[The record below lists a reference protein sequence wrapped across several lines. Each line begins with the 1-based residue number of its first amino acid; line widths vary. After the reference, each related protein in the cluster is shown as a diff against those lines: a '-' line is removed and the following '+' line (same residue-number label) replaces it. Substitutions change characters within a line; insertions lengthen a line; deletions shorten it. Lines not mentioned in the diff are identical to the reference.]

1 LAVDYFDSLI
11 YININIFIL
20 RCARSGHGGYMEAIL
35 NVWPWYV
42 AGPLMGF
49 FVPFLLIVGN
59 KLLGISSSFQHICSI
74 VLNTKKF
81 AASGYNVSSNR
92 WKFIFVIGIT
102 LGGLTAK
109 LFLGAGDVTF
119 LPQQYYTLKGLI
131 FLFTGGFLVG
141 FGTRYANGCTAGH
154 SIAGISTFQLSGLIA
169 TISFFVGGLIYTH
182 YLFLFFN

>member
-1 LAVDYFDSLI
+1 
-11 YININIFIL
+11 
-20 RCARSGHGGYMEAIL
+20 MEPIS

-42 AGPLMGF
+42 AGPLMGL

-81 AASGYNVSSNR
+81 SASGYNAAANR
-92 WKFIFVIGIT
+92 WKFFFVIGIT
-102 LGGLTAK
+102 LGGLTAN
-109 LFLGAGDVTF
+109 LFLGAGDISF
-119 LPQQYYTLKGLI
+119 LPQQYYSLKGLI
-131 FLFTGGFLVG
+131 LLFIGGFLVG

-182 YLFLFFN
+182 LLFPFLN

>member
-1 LAVDYFDSLI
+1 MGPIS
-11 YININIFIL
+11 
-20 RCARSGHGGYMEAIL
+20 

-42 AGPLMGF
+42 AGPLMGL

-74 VLNTKKF
+74 ILNTKKF
-81 AASGYNVSSNR
+81 AASGYNALVNR
-92 WKFIFVIGIT
+92 WKFFFVIGIT

-109 LFLGAGDVTF
+109 LFVGVGNTSF
-119 LPQQYYTLKGLI
+119 LPQQYYSLKGLI
-131 FLFTGGFLVG
+131 FLFIGGFLVG

-154 SIAGISTFQLSGLIA
+154 TISGISTFQLSGLIA

-182 YLFLFFN
+182 LLFPFFN

>member
-1 LAVDYFDSLI
+1 
-11 YININIFIL
+11 
-20 RCARSGHGGYMEAIL
+20 METIL

-42 AGPLMGF
+42 AGPLMGL
-49 FVPFLLIVGN
+49 FVPLLLIVGN

-81 AASGYNVSSNR
+81 AASGYNASENR
-92 WKFIFVIGIT
+92 WKIFFVIGIT

-109 LFLGAGDVTF
+109 LFLGDGNVSF
-119 LPQQYYTLKGLI
+119 LPQQYYSLKGLI
-131 FLFTGGFLVG
+131 LLFVGGFLVG

-154 SIAGISTFQLSGLIA
+154 TISGISTLQLSGLIA

-182 YLFLFFN
+182 CLFPFFN

>member
-1 LAVDYFDSLI
+1 
-11 YININIFIL
+11 
-20 RCARSGHGGYMEAIL
+20 MEAIF

-42 AGPLMGF
+42 AGPLMGL

-59 KLLGISSSFQHICSI
+59 KLLGISSSFQHIYSI
-74 VLNTKKF
+74 LLNTKKF
-81 AASGYNVSSNR
+81 AASGYNASANR
-92 WKFIFVIGIT
+92 WKFFFVIGIT

-109 LFLGAGDVTF
+109 LFLGAGETSF
-119 LPQQYYTLKGLI
+119 LPHQYYTFKGFVL
-131 FLFTGGFLVG
+131 LLCGGFLVG

-182 YLFLFFN
+182 CLFPFLN

>member
-1 LAVDYFDSLI
+1 
-11 YININIFIL
+11 
-20 RCARSGHGGYMEAIL
+20 MEAIL

-92 WKFIFVIGIT
+92 WKFFFVIGIT
-102 LGGLTAK
+102 LGGLAAK

-119 LPQQYYTLKGLI
+119 LPQ
-131 FLFTGGFLVG
+131 
-141 FGTRYANGCTAGH
+141 
-154 SIAGISTFQLSGLIA
+154 
-169 TISFFVGGLIYTH
+169 
-182 YLFLFFN
+182 